1 MTLHNPG
8 ISINV
13 LDVIAK
19 QRPLDL
25 TQNTLALAHLF
36 ENALH

>member
-13 LDVIAK
+13 IAK
-19 QRPLDL
+19 HRPLDL